1 MVSVVAVAARA
12 KVSPATV
19 SRVLAGRVPVSAE
32 TRARVVKAIEQLGYR
47 PNEVARS
54 LRAGRGR
61 SVALVTGDIEQGIYA
76 TLAKHVQGEL
86 EALGLDLVLFNLGHR
101 QDRLRHFLERAPSLG
116 LRGVLLSS
124 PHVMDMDELAPVM
137 KAAVGSG
144 IDILSVSQDLSR
156 YGFPS
161 IIHDDVGGAAA
172 ATEHLLAHGR
182 LPVAFVGRIAT
193 SAIGRA
199 RFQGYR
205 KTLAAHGRK
214 LDPALVWDIS
224 QGYRADAGHQAMSE
238 ALARGLRFGGV
249 VAASDEL
256 ALGCMAAAADR
267 GFAIPD
273 DMAVVGF
280 GGLAWVGF
288 TRPAMTTVGLDVDA
302 IARAVG
308 DYFKARDGGAVS
320 DRRRVIPARTRF
332 ATICIEGTRHAYRWL
347 AVRTFRP
354 PGFQA
359 LRRAEWAGW
368 RSPAASGKAR
378 WNRSTASGAGATS
391 RTRTPCCR
399 AHDSRD
405 RGASPTAGGSPC

>member
-1 MVSVVAVAARA
+1 MVSVVAVATRA

-19 SRVLAGRVPVSAE
+19 SRVLAGRVPVATE
-32 TRARVVKAIEQLGYR
+32 TRARVLKAIEQLGYR

-76 TLAKHVQGEL
+76 ALAKHVQGEL

-116 LRGVLLSS
+116 LRGILLSS
-124 PHVMDMDELAPVM
+124 PHVMDMEELAPVM
-137 KAAVGSG
+137 SAAAKSG
-144 IDILSVSQDLSR
+144 IEILSVSQDLSS

-161 IIHDDVGGAAA
+161 IIHDDVGGAAM
-172 ATEHLLAHGR
+172 ATAHLLAR
-182 LPVAFVGRIAT
+182 RRTPVAFVGRIAT

-199 RFQGYR
+199 RFEGYR
-205 KTLAAHGRK
+205 KALKAHGQK
-214 LDPALVWDIS
+214 VDPALVWDIS

-238 ALARGLRFGGV
+238 ALAKGRHFRAV

-280 GGLAWVGF
+280 GGLAWVDF
-288 TRPAMTTVGLDVDA
+288 TRPAMTTVALDVDA

-308 DYFKARDGGAVS
+308 DFFKARDSGARR
-320 DRRRVIPARTRF
+320 DQRRVIPAN
-332 ATICIEGTRHAYRWL
+332 L
-347 AVRTFRP
+347 V
-354 PGFQA
+354 
-359 LRRAEWAGW
+359 LRQSA
-368 RSPAASGKAR
+368 
-378 WNRSTASGAGATS
+378 
-391 RTRTPCCR
+391 
-399 AHDSRD
+399 
-405 RGASPTAGGSPC
+405 

>member
-1 MVSVVAVAARA
+1 M
-12 KVSPATV
+12 
-19 SRVLAGRVPVSAE
+19 SRVLAGRVPVATE
-32 TRARVVKAIEQLGYR
+32 TRARVLKAIEQLGYR

-54 LRAGRGR
+54 LRVGRGR

-116 LRGVLLSS
+116 LRGILLSS
-124 PHVMDMDELAPVM
+124 PHVMDMEELAPVM
-137 KAAVGSG
+137 SAAVKSG
-144 IDILSVSQDLSR
+144 IEILSVSQDLSG

-161 IIHDDVGGAAA
+161 IIHDDVGGAAT
-172 ATEHLLAHGR
+172 ATAHLLAR
-182 LPVAFVGRIAT
+182 RRTPVAFVGRIAT
-193 SAIGRA
+193 SAVGRA
-199 RFQGYR
+199 RFEGYR
-205 KTLAAHGRK
+205 KALKAHGQK
-214 LDPALVWDIS
+214 VDPALVWDIS

-238 ALARGLRFGGV
+238 ALAKGLRFRAV

-288 TRPAMTTVGLDVDA
+288 TRPAMTTVALDVDA

-308 DYFKARDGGAVS
+308 DFFKARESGA
-320 DRRRVIPARTRF
+320 RPAKRRVIPAN
-332 ATICIEGTRHAYRWL
+332 L
-347 AVRTFRP
+347 V
-354 PGFQA
+354 
-359 LRRAEWAGW
+359 LRQSA
-368 RSPAASGKAR
+368 
-378 WNRSTASGAGATS
+378 
-391 RTRTPCCR
+391 
-399 AHDSRD
+399 
-405 RGASPTAGGSPC
+405 

>member
-1 MVSVVAVAARA
+1 MVSVVAVASHA

-19 SRVLAGRVPVSAE
+19 SRVLAGRVPVASE
-32 TRARVVKAIEQLGYR
+32 TRARVLKAIEQLGYR

-76 TLAKHVQGEL
+76 TLARHVQGEL

-116 LRGVLLSS
+116 LRGILLSS
-124 PHVMDMDELAPVM
+124 PHVMDMAELAPVM
-137 KAAVGSG
+137 GAAAKSG
-144 IDILSVSQDLSR
+144 IEIVSVSQDLSR

-161 IIHDDVGGAAA
+161 IIHDDAGGAAT
-172 ATEHLLAHGR
+172 ATAHLVARHR
-182 LPVAFVGRIAT
+182 TPVAFVGRIAT

-199 RFQGYR
+199 RYEGYR
-205 KTLAAHGRK
+205 KALKAHGQK
-214 LDPALVWDIS
+214 VDPELVWDIS
-224 QGYRADAGHQAMSE
+224 QGYRADAGYQAMSE
-238 ALARGLRFGGV
+238 ALAKGLRFRAV

-273 DMAVVGF
+273 DMAIVGF

-288 TRPAMTTVGLDVDA
+288 ARPAMTTVALDAGA

-308 DYFKARDGGAVS
+308 DFFKARESGAQPGK
-320 DRRRVIPARTRF
+320 RRLIPAN
-332 ATICIEGTRHAYRWL
+332 L
-347 AVRTFRP
+347 V
-354 PGFQA
+354 
-359 LRRAEWAGW
+359 LRQSA
-368 RSPAASGKAR
+368 
-378 WNRSTASGAGATS
+378 
-391 RTRTPCCR
+391 
-399 AHDSRD
+399 
-405 RGASPTAGGSPC
+405 